1 MRYIRPDYMDRFYC
15 SGEGCP
21 TPCAA
26 PADMTWTRTIG
37 SLCEAG
43 LSMSC
48 PLGAKLILLHAS
60 PVVYRE
66 DRDSAP
72 SAPLDGI
79 SPNQLELMLDAR
91 KTLDIILQNRSLPLR
106 SDVMLALIY
115 SYEFQPMISS
125 GSRYAYDEMDWGFT
139 EQPYRQLSYALTAQG
154 GWEMKRSNM
163 LQILIRIFELSRG
176 DDLLQ
181 NHLLHTT
188 KLIESLSGA
197 DYKALRDEFD
207 QYIAPRD
214 HLFENLMVYYIHRY
228 FLANTVQ
235 RTVLPGVQFAVV
247 SFSVIRA
254 MAARL
259 YRSTGVVSDEAFLS
273 LCRHYARCMEENA
286 DVCMALKN
294 QFASDPLFS
303 QDSLQRMLWQ

>member
-15 SGEGCP
+15 SSENCP

-26 PADMTWTRTIG
+26 PADMTWTRTLG

-48 PLGAKLILLHAS
+48 PLGARLILLHQA
-60 PVVYRE
+60 PVIYHE

-72 SAPLDGI
+72 NAPLDGI
-79 SPNQLELMLDAR
+79 SPSQLELMLDAR

-106 SDVMLALIY
+106 SDVMLSLIY
-115 SYEFQPMISS
+115 GYEFQPMISS
-125 GSRYAYDEMDWGFT
+125 DSRYAYDEMDWGFT
-139 EQPYRQLSYALTAQG
+139 EQPYRQLSYALTSQG
-154 GWEMKRSNM
+154 GWEMKRSNI
-163 LQILIRIFELSRG
+163 LQVLIRIFELSRE

-181 NHLLHTT
+181 NHLRHTIS
-188 KLIESLSGA
+188 LIEPLSGA
-197 DYKALRDEFD
+197 GYKALRDEFD
-207 QYIAPRD
+207 QYMAPRD
-214 HLFENLMVYYIHRY
+214 YLFENLMVYYIHRY
-228 FLANTVQ
+228 FLANAAQ
-235 RTVLPGVQFAVV
+235 QTVLPGIQFAIV

-259 YRSTGVVSDEAFLS
+259 YKSTGVVSDEAFLS
-273 LCRHYARCMEENA
+273 LCRHYARCIEENSA
-286 DVCMALKN
+286 ARMTLKE
-294 QFASDPLFS
+294 QFVSDPLFS